1 MKWKSVLLGSLMT
14 FALVFTLVVGCVGG
28 YVAAPYIQRTMKSV
42 QVSTSAPVS
51 LERLAP
57 SQGTTPIPRMT
68 PAPSA
73 TPIPLPEDF
82 GADERLA
89 AELYRKVSPS
99 VVFVR
104 VVQNISGNTRIPRQ
118 NTPGFPQLPDIP
130 NLPQSGSGSGFV
142 IDKDGHIVTNY
153 HVVDSADK
161 VQVTFIDG
169 TTVSAKVVGTD
180 PDSDLAVIQ
189 VDVKGSLLQPVE
201 LGDSSQLIV
210 GQQTFAI
217 GNPFGQQWTLTSGIV
232 SAVGRTIQSGNSQFS
247 IPEVIQTDAAINP
260 GNSGGPLLDRRGRVI
275 GVNTMILSESGSSS
289 GVGFAV
295 PVNIV
300 KRIVPALIKDG
311 QFTYAYLGLSG
322 GKLTPEYAEAM
333 GLPADLRGVL
343 VSEVVSGGPSEKAG
357 IQASLR
363 DATIEGIQAKVGGDV
378 IVAVD
383 GQAVASMD
391 AIIDYLLTSK
401 RPGDKITL
409 TVLRDGQQKDI
420 QVALG
425 ERPKN

>member
-1 MKWKSVLLGSLMT
+1 
-14 FALVFTLVVGCVGG
+14 
-28 YVAAPYIQRTMKSV
+28 
-42 QVSTSAPVS
+42 
-51 LERLAP
+51 
-57 SQGTTPIPRMT
+57 MT

-99 VVFVR
+99 VVYVR
-104 VVQNISGNTRIPRQ
+104 VVQNPTSSGRIPRQ
-118 NTPGFPQLPDIP
+118 NIPGLPQLPDMP
-130 NLPQSGSGSGFV
+130 NLPQAGSGSGFV

-153 HVVDSADK
+153 HVVDGADK

-169 TTVSAKVVGTD
+169 TTVSAQVVGTD

-189 VDVKGSLLQPVE
+189 VDVKSSLLQPVE
-201 LGDSSQLIV
+201 LGDSAQLIV
-210 GQQTFAI
+210 GQQTFAL

-247 IPEVIQTDAAINP
+247 IPQVIQTDAAINP

-275 GVNTMILSESGSSS
+275 GVNTMILSENGSSS

-300 KRIVPALIKDG
+300 KRVVPALIKDG
-311 QFTYAYLGLSG
+311 KFTYAYLGLSG

-333 GLPADLRGVL
+333 GLPTDLRGVL

-357 IQASLR
+357 IQASQR
-363 DATIEGIQAKVGGDV
+363 DATIEGVKVKVGGDV

-383 GQAVASMD
+383 GRAVASMD
-391 AIIDYLLTSK
+391 TIIDYLLTSK

-409 TVLRDGQQKDI
+409 TVLRDGQQKDS
-420 QVALG
+420 QVTLG
-425 ERPKN
+425 ERPKR